1 MTIHPLLTSPA
12 RWGTLPLRNRMFMPP
27 MSTHTAHPDGTVSE
41 RGHDFIVERARGGAG
56 LIFTESLL
64 TQITYDSYTGYAAL
78 ISQDKH
84 IEPLSRLVD
93 AVHET
98 GTPIAASLTPGFGRV
113 GAAAP
118 DGGAPYS
125 PSDNTVADNPDMQC
139 RVLTTEQVEDIIE
152 KFAQAVER
160 AMRAGFDAIDIH
172 AHAGHLTDQFLA
184 AAWNR
189 RNDQYGG
196 SVVGRARF
204 ATELI
209 KRTRSIVGNEVPISM
224 RLAVRHQFPGG
235 RSESEARELAMILQ
249 DAGLNVLI
257 VDAGASESL
266 DWAFPPSSMGTGVF
280 LPDAV
285 VVKPPVTIPVAV
297 TGNLTPDIAERALRE
312 RIIDFAGF
320 GRPLIADPQLPAK
333 VAQGLSDRVRPCL
346 RCNLCIDRVF
356 GGQSVE
362 CTVNPLVH
370 RAGAG
375 AGAGVGARAVASG
388 GASPDGSAAGGID
401 DMHEPKRVAV
411 LGAGVRGLETARTLA
426 RRGHDVVLYPTQAG
440 LGGAPI
446 EGLSDDLR
454 VEVKRLV
461 MWWEKELA
469 RLGVRVVEGSA
480 VANACVT
487 GNEVRRQAEELT
499 TNLTR
504 ELGVDEVIVVNDV
517 VVSAAGVGAG
527 AAGPGEAGTAAAGTA
542 GAEEANRLAVEAIAQ
557 AIRAGYEAGLEI

>member
-64 TQITYDSYTGYAAL
+64 TQTTYDSYTGYAAL

-125 PSDNTVADNPDMQC
+125 PSDNTLADNPDMQC

-356 GGQSVE
+356 GGRSVE
-362 CTVNPLVH
+362 CAVNPLVH

-375 AGAGVGARAVASG
+375 VGAAGGAAGGASG
-388 GASPDGSAAGGID
+388 GASGDQQAGASR
-401 DMHEPKRVAV
+401 RVAV

-426 RRGHDVVLYPTQAG
+426 RRGHDVALYPTQAG
-440 LGGAPI
+440 LVGAPI

-461 MWWEKELA
+461 MWWDKELA

-527 AAGPGEAGTAAAGTA
+527 SAGTGAAGTGAAGTA

-557 AIRAGYEAGLEI
+557 AIRTGYEAGLEI

>member
-64 TQITYDSYTGYAAL
+64 TQTTYDSYTGYAAL

-125 PSDNTVADNPDMQC
+125 PSDNTLADNPDMQC

-356 GGQSVE
+356 GGRSVE
-362 CTVNPLVH
+362 CAVNPLVH

-375 AGAGVGARAVASG
+375 VGAAGGAAGGASG
-388 GASPDGSAAGGID
+388 GASGDQQAGASR
-401 DMHEPKRVAV
+401 RVAV

-426 RRGHDVVLYPTQAG
+426 RRGHDVALYPTQAG
-440 LGGAPI
+440 LVGAPI

-461 MWWEKELA
+461 MWWDKELA

-487 GNEVRRQAEELT
+487 GNEVRRQAAELT

-517 VVSAAGVGAG
+517 VVGAAGVGAG
-527 AAGPGEAGTAAAGTA
+527 VAGTGVGAGAAGTA
-542 GAEEANRLAVEAIAQ
+542 GAEEASRLAIEAIAQ